1 MSPSRRPGGAAPRYG
16 AIDLGTNN
24 CRLLVAAPRRQ
35 GDGLAGLRVV
45 DAFSRIVRLGEGV
58 SRTGALSPEAMD
70 RTVAA
75 LRVCA
80 RKMRERGVTR
90 SRAIATQACRLADNG
105 EAFLGRVRRETGLH
119 LDLISPE
126 EEARLAALGCTDLI
140 DAKAEAVLVFDIGG
154 GSTEMSWIATDGPL
168 PRTLAWTSFP
178 FGVVTMAEKAAAAGK
193 EGARD
198 MDRAAYEAMVEEVA
212 DAVRGFA
219 GPAAIE
225 GLFGTSRAHLIG
237 TSGTVTSLAGV
248 KMRLPRYN
256 RRDVDGT
263 WLSARD
269 VEAVSERL
277 RAMGFPRRAAE
288 PCIGAERAD
297 LVVPGCAILQGI
309 MRVWPSERVRVGDR
323 GLREGM
329 LIELMRA
336 DRTEAAGRA
345 AHG

>member
-1 MSPSRRPGGAAPRYG
+1 MS
-16 AIDLGTNN
+16 
-24 CRLLVAAPRRQ
+24 
-35 GDGLAGLRVV
+35 GLRVV

-80 RKMRERGVTR
+80 RKMLERGVTR

-105 EAFLGRVRRETGLH
+105 EAFLDRVRRETGLH
-119 LDLISPE
+119 LDLIPPE

-140 DAKAEAVLVFDIGG
+140 DADAEAVLVFDIGG

-178 FGVVTMAEKAAAAGK
+178 FGVVTMAEKVGAEKAGAEK
-193 EGARD
+193 AGGRD
-198 MDRAAYEAMVEEVA
+198 MDRAAYEAMVGEVA

-219 GPAAIE
+219 GPAA
-225 GLFGTSRAHLIG
+225 LRDMFGTPRAHLIG

-263 WLSARD
+263 WLSAGD
-269 VEAVSERL
+269 VEAVSESL
-277 RAMGFPRRAAE
+277 RAMGFSRRAAE

-309 MRVWPSERVRVGDR
+309 MQVWPSERVRVGDR

-345 AHG
+345 AHV